1 MQAIFTLQFLLYLIG
16 AKCLL
21 SLLRV
26 MARYS
31 PTLQFMTYCLARA
44 IRRLFRCCMGRVS
57 PPALTYAEFV
67 KAWSEPAVIGQGS
80 TAFRGSY
87 VPADLEM
94 EPSSVDT
101 ILNHVS
107 QQKRSLR
114 QHLQT
119 ASDTQLE
126 KIGVVS
132 STTNQVLSRLT
143 EQSALIGQRS
153 SRLESQL
160 LRAEVAIQDLADDTR
175 QIQATLLAL
184 TRKIDVLLRDVEQ
197 GQKGKKPNGDDGNNQ
212 GNGGSAN
219 PGGDTA
225 GGGNAGADQDPE
237 EAEGRENDSPST
249 TDAAAAL
256 NCPQLPTNR
265 PVNNGL
271 LNSNTALE
279 LQEYLGHD
287 YLAPEAEPPKPNK
300 GSGSLCCLP
309 PICTQ

>member
-1 MQAIFTLQFLLYLIG
+1 MVQAIFTLQVLFYLIG

-31 PTLQFMTYCLARA
+31 PTLQFLAYCTARA
-44 IRRLFRCCMGRVS
+44 ARKLFRCCMGRVS
-57 PPALTYAEFV
+57 PPALTYAQFV
-67 KAWSEPAVIGQGS
+67 QAWSEPAVIGQGGLAS
-80 TAFRGSY
+80 RGHY
-87 VPADLEM
+87 LPADLEV

-119 ASDTQLE
+119 ASDTILE
-126 KIGVVS
+126 KIGLVS
-132 STTNQVLSRLT
+132 SATNQVLARLT

-175 QIQATLLAL
+175 QIQATLQAL
-184 TRKIDVLLRDVEQ
+184 TRKIDTLLREVEQ
-197 GQKGKKPNGDDGNNQ
+197 EQPGKKPNGDGGNNQ
-212 GNGGSAN
+212 GGGNSAN

-225 GGGNAGADQDPE
+225 GADRDQEGAE
-237 EAEGRENDSPST
+237 ERKNDSPST
-249 TDAAAAL
+249 TDAATAL
-256 NCPQLPTNR
+256 NGPQMSANR
-265 PVNNGL
+265 SMNNVL

-279 LQEYLGHD
+279 LQEYLGPD
-287 YLAPEAEPPKPNK
+287 YLAPEVEPPKPGQ
-300 GSGSLCCLP
+300 GSASLCCLP
-309 PICTQ
+309 PICSQ